1 MSTRTYVK
9 WTQKEKNLLKQ
20 LVKHQNAHSRKFD
33 WSEIADAIETKTS
46 RQCYDQYILLFKTND
61 KSEVR
66 HSWTEDEEQT
76 LVQSFQQN
84 PYKWTL
90 IQKDHFPAL
99 GIRQLKNKY
108 NQLAKLQNKDEN
120 SSSDEEPS
128 SENANKML
136 QTQGLQKN
144 QNLNKEIVQN
154 TSNGIENEK
163 ELCPKNSEEINC
175 QKSNQIHSEQKSTEN
190 TQNQG
195 QFGDLAK
202 LLSQLLEF

>member
-9 WTQKEKNLLKQ
+9 WTPKEKSQLKQ

-33 WSEIADAIETKTS
+33 WNEIADAIETKTS

-66 HSWTEDEEQT
+66 HSWTQDEEQT

-108 NQLAKLQNKDEN
+108 NQLMKAQNVSINSQSLNTSSCKDE
-120 SSSDEEPS
+120 SRDLSG
-128 SENANKML
+128 ANKSQNLLDQKELNDMAL
-136 QTQGLQKN
+136 LLQKML
-144 QNLNKEIVQN
+144 NL
-154 TSNGIENEK
+154 
-163 ELCPKNSEEINC
+163 
-175 QKSNQIHSEQKSTEN
+175 
-190 TQNQG
+190 
-195 QFGDLAK
+195 
-202 LLSQLLEF
+202 

>member
-1 MSTRTYVK
+1 MSTRIYVK
-9 WTQKEKNLLKQ
+9 WTQTEKNLLKQ

-66 HSWTEDEEQT
+66 HSWTEDEEQI

-84 PYKWTL
+84 PYKWAL

-108 NQLAKLQNKDEN
+108 NQLAKLHEN
-120 SSSDEEPS
+120 SSSDEESS
-128 SENANKML
+128 SENANNKL
-136 QTQGLQKN
+136 QTQGPQKN
-144 QNLNKEIVQN
+144 EKLNKDKIEN
-154 TSNGIENEK
+154 TSNEK

-175 QKSNQIHSEQKSTEN
+175 QKSNLIHSEQKNSDN
-190 TQNQG
+190 ALNQG